1 MVYMVDQSILTPE
14 IGSSNPV
21 IVSFIYTQQY
31 QIRCADKV
39 KMKKK
44 GPGMA
49 KILSC
54 WRGRLSCA
62 QMYKSYIKSPENTL
76 CCNNSFF
83 NGPFPATFSLFLS
96 FQYTIDSKQMFNI

>member
-49 KILSC
+49 KILKLLE
-54 WRGRLSCA
+54 R
-62 QMYKSYIKSPENTL
+62 ETEL
-76 CCNNSFF
+76 CSNV
-83 NGPFPATFSLFLS
+83 
-96 FQYTIDSKQMFNI
+96 QIVH